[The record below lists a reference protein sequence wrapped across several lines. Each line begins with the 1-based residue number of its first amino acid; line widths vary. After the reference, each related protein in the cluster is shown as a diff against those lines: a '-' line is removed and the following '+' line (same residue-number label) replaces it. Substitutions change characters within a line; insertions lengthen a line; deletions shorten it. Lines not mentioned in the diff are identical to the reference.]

1 MEFLLYLTPTA
12 NQIINNIIKAGY
24 PVKEN
29 IGYCRDKNYF
39 GYGDFDKLV
48 ICTKNIK
55 QSGHNLEHYVNETVY
70 HEATHIAHMCNGY
83 KPFYIDLKDMPLS
96 PEKLQDLKKSV
107 SISTASNQMEHEAY
121 WMEDKPDKVNYVLQK
136 YCF

>member
-12 NQIINNIIKAGY
+12 NQIIDNVIKAGY

-29 IGYCRDKNYF
+29 IGYCRDKKYF

-55 QSGHNLEHYVNETVY
+55 EGGYDLKRYVNETIY
-70 HEATHIAHMCNGY
+70 HEAIHIAHMCNGY
-83 KPFYIDLKDMPLS
+83 KPFYISLKDMPL
-96 PEKLQDLKKSV
+96 PPNKLQDVQKSV
-107 SISTASNQMEHEAY
+107 KASNASRQMEHEAF
-121 WMEDKPDKVNYVLQK
+121 WMEDKPDKVNYVLEK

>member
-12 NQIINNIIKAGY
+12 NKIINNVIKAGY

-39 GYGDFDKLV
+39 GYSDFDKLV

-55 QSGHNLEHYVNETVY
+55 EGGYDLKHYVNETVY

-83 KPFYIDLKDMPLS
+83 KPFYISLKDMSLL
-96 PEKLQDLKKSV
+96 PEKLQDVQKSV
-107 SISTASNQMEHEAY
+107 GLSNASEQMEHEAF